1 MLKLKSII
9 LLSAVLFTFASCSK
23 YEEGPAISLKTKK
36 NRITNEWQLDE
47 YYENGELSKLD
58 NDEKSILDIQK
69 DGKFEVRDDGWVDSG
84 EWDFTSDKTKLILTY
99 PDEAIS
105 LEILKLKS
113 NELWLRE
120 RWDENEYDDYHLISN
135 D

>member
-58 NDEKSILDIQK
+58 DDEKSILDIQK